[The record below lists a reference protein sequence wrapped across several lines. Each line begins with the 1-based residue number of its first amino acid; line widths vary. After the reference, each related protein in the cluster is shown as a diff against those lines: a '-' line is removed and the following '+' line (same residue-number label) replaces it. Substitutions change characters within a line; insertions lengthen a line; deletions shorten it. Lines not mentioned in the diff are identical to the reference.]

1 MIIRQLAYLD
11 ALARER
17 HFRKAAEACNVSQ
30 PTLSAAI
37 AQLERE
43 FGAQLVARGRRFEGL
58 TREGEA
64 VLAHARRVLAEVDA
78 MGDALAELREG
89 IGGRLTIGAVPTALP
104 MIAGV
109 TAPFLARYPGVALT
123 ILSQTSV
130 EIQRGLDAFEIDVG
144 LTYLDNEPLERVV
157 SKPIYV
163 EGYLLLTRAD
173 GPLASRDEIG
183 WAEAARLRLCLLT
196 PDMQNRRIVD
206 GTFRSVGA
214 APVPVMET
222 NSIFSLVSHAGVEGL
237 ASVVSEPVVD
247 FIGLPAGVKALR
259 LVKPM
264 ARRTVGLVA
273 ADRTHMPPLARKL
286 FELARPLPPRRDG
299 NGEATTKRR

>member
-214 APVPVMET
+214 APVPVME
-222 NSIFSLVSHAGVEGL
+222 
-237 ASVVSEPVVD
+237 
-247 FIGLPAGVKALR
+247 
-259 LVKPM
+259 
-264 ARRTVGLVA
+264 
-273 ADRTHMPPLARKL
+273 
-286 FELARPLPPRRDG
+286 
-299 NGEATTKRR
+299 